1 MNKPIIT
8 EKPVKTSEIKFGNR
22 FIVVAEYAP
31 VLTKDQKEVA
41 EIKIKNALVKAF
53 GNNDN

>member
-8 EKPVKTSEIKFGNR
+8 EKLVKTSEIKFGNR

-53 GNNDN
+53 GNNEE